1 MYIEEKFMV
10 SGALKNIIIR
20 GFNLVGLEVHRRVSD
35 SRHQRSCVLGALQQA
50 KDIGLAPATV
60 IDVGAAYGTFTSQC
74 FNVFPDGNYVLLE
87 PLEEYKPF
95 LEAVAASKPRAKY
108 IMAAA
113 HVKTGEI
120 IINVH
125 PDLVGS
131 SLYLEEED
139 SDVNGVPRVVPTVAL
154 DPLMKCNSMKPPFL
168 LKIDVQGAEL
178 DVLMG
183 AQETLQSTDFVL
195 LEVSFFEFFK
205 GGPQFFDVLQF
216 MNSRGFV
223 AYDVGG
229 SQYRPL
235 DNALSQADMAFV
247 KERGLFRTRHYYAT
261 RQQREQQNK
270 RFASERRKSMEKCV

>member
-1 MYIEEKFMV
+1 MI
-10 SGALKNIIIR
+10 SSALRNIIKR
-20 GFNLVGLEVHRRVSD
+20 VFNLLGLEIHRPNASLLGNGYQRNSLIGMLQHAKDVGLS
-35 SRHQRSCVLGALQQA
+35 
-50 KDIGLAPATV
+50 PATV

-74 FNVFPDGNYVLLE
+74 FNLFPDAYYVLLE
-87 PLEEYKPF
+87 PLKEYKPF
-95 LEAVAASKPRAKY
+95 LEALAASKPRAKY

-113 HVKTGEI
+113 YVKTGET

-139 SDVNGVPRVVPTVAL
+139 SDVNGVPRAVQTVTL
-154 DPLMKCNSMKPPFL
+154 DSLMKRHSSKPPFF

-183 AQETLQSTDFVL
+183 AEETLQSADFVL
-195 LEVSFFEFFK
+195 LEVSLFEFFK
-205 GGPQFFDVLQF
+205 GGPQFFDILEF

-223 AYDVGG
+223 AYDIVGL
-229 SQYRPL
+229 QYRPL
-235 DNALSQADMAFV
+235 DNALSQVDMAFV

-261 RQQREQQNK
+261 RQQREQQNE
-270 RFASERRKSMEKCV
+270 RFASERRKSMRKCQ